1 MGIVDH
7 LGEIRKRLF
16 TIIIVFFIFT
26 LISFNYAD
34 DLVNMLI
41 ENSQNLGY
49 SLVYL
54 APGEL
59 FSQYIKVSLVIGIAF
74 SSPIILFQVWAF
86 IRPGLKKGEKV
97 VVFLSLFS
105 GLICFLIGA
114 AFAYMIAV
122 PLMLNFFM
130 TVDQNQIVLP
140 TISIQN
146 YINFIMSTLI
156 TFGLVFEMPVIT
168 VLLSQ
173 LGLVKAEWLVKSRK
187 VVIVL
192 LFLIGAIIT
201 PPEVVS
207 QVLVALPMLVLFEI
221 SVLLSKLIG
230 RNKRKKENDI
240 I

>member
-1 MGIVDH
+1 
-7 LGEIRKRLF
+7 
-16 TIIIVFFIFT
+16 
-26 LISFNYAD
+26 
-34 DLVNMLI
+34 
-41 ENSQNLGY
+41 
-49 SLVYL
+49 
-54 APGEL
+54 
-59 FSQYIKVSLVIGIAF
+59 
-74 SSPIILFQVWAF
+74 
-86 IRPGLKKGEKV
+86 
-97 VVFLSLFS
+97 
-105 GLICFLIGA
+105 
-114 AFAYMIAV
+114 
-122 PLMLNFFM
+122 
-130 TVDQNQIVLP
+130 
-140 TISIQN
+140 
-146 YINFIMSTLI
+146 MSTLI

>member
-1 MGIVDH
+1 
-7 LGEIRKRLF
+7 
-16 TIIIVFFIFT
+16 
-26 LISFNYAD
+26 
-34 DLVNMLI
+34 
-41 ENSQNLGY
+41 
-49 SLVYL
+49 
-54 APGEL
+54 
-59 FSQYIKVSLVIGIAF
+59 LVIGIAF